1 MDDNKS
7 ENVLN
12 GSRRGSISFTTNQ
25 DIASKPHVDVHSPH
39 HHPEGPL
46 GKYLSCRWVV
56 TYMCTLVFVVVPML
70 QNCLSMVLVCM
81 ESNYKD
87 TTNILKHNQS
97 NTTNNMTAPEEK
109 SVWNIRLEGD
119 VRRQVLSA
127 EFYALPFTPLIGGY
141 LSGRFSAKNM
151 VLFILVLT
159 AAFSSAT
166 PIVLTVNPYAAIV
179 LRCVVGLSVGGLQA
193 SITEL
198 LAKWAPLNE
207 RAQLVSMVMAGLF
220 ISYVVNYSASGFLC
234 TIPVQNGWPLI
245 MYIFSGFNL
254 LMILPWVLLVYD
266 SPYEH
271 PRITLPEI
279 EIIRHRRRDSTV
291 AKMPRPPWL
300 GILRSGPFWG
310 ILVCQL
316 GYGFIATTTGTF
328 VPLYLND
335 VLKFDVTSNGLL
347 SSLPPIAR
355 LFSCLGGG
363 HVADLLITRG
373 ILSTTAVRKLF
384 LTTGNVLS
392 VPFLIGLSYMDSSQA
407 SYAVLL
413 LVIFWFIQALNTS
426 SLRVNV
432 IDIAPRFAGVL
443 TGMTGTVSYIAAM
456 LSPIVTFELTK
467 NRTQGEWQ
475 IVFFIC
481 ASLSVFSALMFLF
494 LGSGVEQS
502 WAKDPSFEGEISVG
516 DPVKQSPGSDME
528 SEIQIKTNGH
538 VNETRDNE
546 QPTIETGINTDLN
559 MIHLNSN
566 VTSKFI
572 SQGLQVNIANKGI
585 NKLNTNESSEASINS
600 ELRPTGEINSAF
612 IDDCGDDDDQI
623 NIEINSSG
631 ISSTEI
637 VGLKKRIRDPV
648 KHYEHE
654 MKIFNESDVT
664 ML

>member
-1 MDDNKS
+1 
-7 ENVLN
+7 
-12 GSRRGSISFTTNQ
+12 
-25 DIASKPHVDVHSPH
+25 
-39 HHPEGPL
+39 
-46 GKYLSCRWVV
+46 
-56 TYMCTLVFVVVPML
+56 MCTLVFVVVPML

-97 NTTNNMTAPEEK
+97 NTTNNMTAPEEQ
-109 SVWNIRLEGD
+109 SIWNIRLEGD
-119 VRRQVLSA
+119 VRSQVLSA

-141 LSGRFSAKNM
+141 LSGRFSAKKVVM
-151 VLFILVLT
+151 VILLLM
-159 AAFSSAT
+159 AASSSAT
-166 PIVLTVNPYAAIV
+166 PIVLTINPYIGIG
-179 LRCVVGLSVGGLQA
+179 LRCMVGLSFGGLQA
-193 SITEL
+193 SLTEL
-198 LAKWAPLNE
+198 LSKWAPLKE
-207 RAQLVSMVMAGLF
+207 RAQIVSTAVAGLF
-220 ISYVVNYSASGFLC
+220 LSFILNYSTSGFIC

-245 MYIFSGFNL
+245 MYIFSASNL
-254 LMILPWVLLVYD
+254 LMIIPWFFLVYD

-271 PRITLPEI
+271 PRISPSEI

-291 AKMPRPPWL
+291 AKMPHPPWL
-300 GILRSGPFWG
+300 DILRSGPFWG

-316 GYGFIATTTGTF
+316 GYGFLSTTTGTF

-443 TGMTGTVSYIAAM
+443 TGMSVTVLHVAAM

-467 NRTQGEWQ
+467 NRTQEEWQ

-481 ASLSVFSALMFLF
+481 ASLSVVSALMFLF

-502 WAKDPSFEGEISVG
+502 WAKDPSLEEDITVRNQ
-516 DPVKQSPGSDME
+516 VKQSSESDMKYK
-528 SEIQIKTNGH
+528 SQNKINGH
-538 VNETRDNE
+538 VIENHVNERA
-546 QPTIETGINTDLN
+546 TIEIGIDTDQK
-559 MIHLNSN
+559 MMHLNGKD
-566 VTSKFI
+566 TSEFV
-572 SQGLQVNIANKGI
+572 SQGVHVNKEYLGIDEIVKNRTFQTSNNREECSSGGVINIAFV
-585 NKLNTNESSEASINS
+585 
-600 ELRPTGEINSAF
+600 GE
-612 IDDCGDDDDQI
+612 DDKTVSQ
-623 NIEINSSG
+623 E
-631 ISSTEI
+631 TEI
-637 VGLKKRIRDPV
+637 HPPGIRMHSKETVGLLKRIEDPYPD
-648 KHYEHE
+648 KFKNSHE
-654 MKIFNESDVT
+654 IIIPKESEVT